1 MPEWQIALKGM
12 VRLFFFLALSVNNN
26 DCNAIT
32 VLQFIQLSLKS
43 CHPAFPALDFPHQKD
58 E

>member
-1 MPEWQIALKGM
+1 MADCIKRDGKTF
-12 VRLFFFLALSVNNN
+12 FFFLALSVNNN

-43 CHPAFPALDFPHQKD
+43 CHPASPALDFPHQKD